1 MTMAFLFS
9 VTLFCFTLSCFIWLY
24 LVYILYDT
32 FLYYKTLSCFL
43 CRCLPFYAPLTIRMW
58 QERPCP
64 PHMNFLQWFH
74 GEELVFLAGVHPRTR
89 GHSVPTL
96 CSLQQN
102 THSNFIHHRHQRVKI
117 TLYTGLGFHIV
128 LPWVGRLKLAF
139 LDQVPCE
146 LHG

>member
-24 LVYILYDT
+24 LVYMYDA

-96 CSLQQN
+96 CSL
-102 THSNFIHHRHQRVKI
+102 
-117 TLYTGLGFHIV
+117 
-128 LPWVGRLKLAF
+128 
-139 LDQVPCE
+139 
-146 LHG
+146 